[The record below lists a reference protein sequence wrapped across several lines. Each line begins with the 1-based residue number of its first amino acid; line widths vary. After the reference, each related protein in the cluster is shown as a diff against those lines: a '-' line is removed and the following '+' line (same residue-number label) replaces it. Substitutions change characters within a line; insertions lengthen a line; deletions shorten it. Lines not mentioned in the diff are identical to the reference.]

1 MSRLR
6 EWLTRARTPFR
17 RRKDEQRTAAE
28 MRFHMDMEIEAGLE
42 RGLSREEAER
52 HARLRAG
59 FVDAALDEV
68 RDQRGLGWMDGTVMD
83 LRHAWSALCRRPGFL
98 AVAGGALAAAVAM
111 NTLIFTIVDGVVLRP
126 LPYREPE
133 RLVRVYQ
140 STPRNPKFPVSIYN
154 YLEDKRENRTL
165 DGIGLYTRDDLH
177 LMHEERAE
185 RLTSVAVT
193 DDFFPALGVSPAM
206 GRNFDPGDLLKGIRV
221 VILSH
226 TLWAT
231 RFHADPQIVGKQI
244 RLDRENWTVVGVM
257 PAGFQHVGGD
267 FRSPLQGETV
277 ALWRP
282 LRIDLEKNAMRNWHF
297 TNAVARLKPGV
308 TLKTAE
314 EDLNRVLAELA
325 RRDPDA
331 YEGRHARVEPLAS
344 EVVGRS
350 RVTVDVI
357 VIAGALVLLVACLN
371 IAALSVAR
379 VLARRRELA
388 IRQALGG
395 SAWRL
400 IRAVLSESLIV
411 GILGGIGGLALS
423 LALIP
428 ALRLILPAN
437 FPRLHEIGFSWAAA
451 GFALLAALLTST
463 IAGLVPAFRQIGVDA
478 RDCLSE
484 DNRMTSGAHRI
495 TSLRGFLVA
504 AEVALSCVL
513 CFSAVLLV
521 RSSIALGERD
531 HGFDPSGV
539 LTFQLAL
546 PEKEYSGNNGAKV
559 GAFQSALVQRLK
571 SIPGVRD
578 AGVTTDLPWTGYDEN
593 TSFDIVGRPARPGE
607 SIQARYQAA
616 DPGYFRALRFRLLK
630 GRLIEPGDQPSSPH
644 VLLINQALARRYFA
658 DTDPI
663 GHELDMGDQVKNR
676 IIGVVD
682 DIRDRPADLAAEPG
696 FWWPMSQAPFHLFTV
711 ALRTDGDP
719 NTLVSAAR
727 AAVESLDR
735 ELPLAE
741 IRTMEDISAAALSE
755 RRLALWLCEA
765 FAALAM
771 TLAAIGIY
779 GMLTYLVE
787 QRRREIGIRL
797 ALGATRPSVVWMVV
811 SSGLTLALFGIVAGL
826 LLAPVVGRVFSTLL
840 YGVRVSDALALVAA
854 PLLILVITTLG
865 SLAPGWLASRTEPM
879 SALREQ

>member
-1 MSRLR
+1 MARLR
-6 EWLTRARTPFR
+6 EWLTRATTPFR
-17 RRKDEQRTAAE
+17 RRKDEQRTEAE

-42 RGLSREEAER
+42 RGLSREAAER
-52 HARLRAG
+52 RARLRAG

-68 RDQRGLGWMDGTVMD
+68 RDQRGLGWLDGTVMD
-83 LRHAWSALCRRPGFL
+83 VRHAWSALRRRPGFL

-111 NTLIFTIVDGVVLRP
+111 NTLIFTIVDGVILRP

-133 RLVRVYQ
+133 RLVRIYQ

-165 DGIGLYTRDDLH
+165 DGIALYTRDDLH

-185 RLTSVAVT
+185 RLTSVAIT
-193 DDFFPALGVSPAM
+193 DDFFPTLGVSPAM
-206 GRNFDPGDLLKGIRV
+206 GRNFELRDLLKGIRV
-221 VILSH
+221 VMLSDS
-226 TLWAT
+226 LWAT

-244 RLDRENWTVVGVM
+244 RLDRENWTVVGVL

-267 FRSPLQGETV
+267 FRSPLQGDTV

-282 LRIDLEKNAMRNWHF
+282 LRIDLDKNALRNWHF
-297 TNAVARLKPGV
+297 TNAIARLKPGV
-308 TLKTAE
+308 TRKTAQ

-350 RVTVDVI
+350 RVTVNVI

-411 GILGGIGGLALS
+411 GCLGGAGGLALS

-451 GFALLAALLTST
+451 CFALVCAFVTST
-463 IAGLVPAFRQIGVDA
+463 IAGLVPALRQIGVDA
-478 RDCLSE
+478 RDGLSE

-531 HGFDPSGV
+531 NGFDPSGV

-546 PEKEYSGNNGAKV
+546 PEKEYSGAGKV
-559 GAFQSALVQRLK
+559 TAFQAALVERLQ
-571 SIPGVRD
+571 SIPGVRE
-578 AGVTTDLPWTGYDEN
+578 AGLTTNLPWTGYDEN
-593 TSFDIVGRPARPGE
+593 TSFDIIGRPAHPGE
-607 SIQARYQAA
+607 SIQGRYQAA

-630 GRLIEPGDQPSSPH
+630 GRLIEPSDQSSSAH
-644 VLLINQALARRYFA
+644 VVVINEALARRYFPG
-658 DTDPI
+658 TDPI

-696 FWWPMSQAPFHLFTV
+696 FWWPMTQAPFHLFTV
-711 ALRTDGDP
+711 ALRTDRDP
-719 NTLVSAAR
+719 TTLVSAAR
-727 AAVESLDR
+727 SAVESLDR

-741 IRTMEDISAAALSE
+741 IRTMDEISAAALSE

-765 FAALAM
+765 FASLAM

-811 SSGLTLALFGIVAGL
+811 SNGLTLAVLGILAGL

-854 PLLILVITTLG
+854 PLLILLITTLG

>member
-1 MSRLR
+1 M
-6 EWLTRARTPFR
+6 
-17 RRKDEQRTAAE
+17 
-28 MRFHMDMEIEAGLE
+28 
-42 RGLSREEAER
+42 
-52 HARLRAG
+52 
-59 FVDAALDEV
+59 
-68 RDQRGLGWMDGTVMD
+68 
-83 LRHAWSALCRRPGFL
+83 
-98 AVAGGALAAAVAM
+98 
-111 NTLIFTIVDGVVLRP
+111 
-126 LPYREPE
+126 
-133 RLVRVYQ
+133 
-140 STPRNPKFPVSIYN
+140 
-154 YLEDKRENRTL
+154 
-165 DGIGLYTRDDLH
+165 
-177 LMHEERAE
+177 
-185 RLTSVAVT
+185 
-193 DDFFPALGVSPAM
+193 
-206 GRNFDPGDLLKGIRV
+206 
-221 VILSH
+221 
-226 TLWAT
+226 
-231 RFHADPQIVGKQI
+231 
-244 RLDRENWTVVGVM
+244 
-257 PAGFQHVGGD
+257 
-267 FRSPLQGETV
+267 

-282 LRIDLEKNAMRNWHF
+282 LRIDLDKNAMRNWHF

-308 TLKTAE
+308 TRKTAE

-357 VIAGALVLLVACLN
+357 VIAGALVLLIACLN

-411 GILGGIGGLALS
+411 GGLGGLGGLALS
-423 LALIP
+423 LGLIP
-428 ALRLILPAN
+428 ALRLILPAD

-451 GFALLAALLTST
+451 GFALTAALITST
-463 IAGLVPAFRQIGVDA
+463 VAGMVPALRQIGVDA
-478 RDCLSE
+478 RDGLSE

-495 TSLRGFLVA
+495 TSLRGFLVT

-546 PEKEYSGNNGAKV
+546 PEKEYSGGAKAA
-559 GAFQSALVQRLK
+559 AFQSALVERLK
-571 SIPGVRD
+571 SIPGVRE
-578 AGVTTDLPWTGYDEN
+578 AGVTTNLPWTGYDEN

-607 SIQARYQAA
+607 SIQARYQSA

-630 GRLIEPGDQPSSPH
+630 GRFIEPSDQASSAH
-644 VLLINQALARRYFA
+644 VVLINEALASRYFP

-676 IIGVVD
+676 IIGVVA

-719 NTLVSAAR
+719 TALVSATR

-741 IRTMEDISAAALSE
+741 IRTMEDIGAAALAE
-755 RRLALWLCEA
+755 RRLALWLCET
-765 FAALAM
+765 FAALAL
-771 TLAAIGIY
+771 TLAAIGVY

-811 SSGLTLALFGIVAGL
+811 STGLTLAVFGIAAGL
-826 LLAPVVGRVFSTLL
+826 LLAPVVGRVFSSLL

-854 PLLILVITTLG
+854 PLLILVITALG

>member
-1 MSRLR
+1 VANLR
-6 EWLTRARTPFR
+6 EWLTRAITPFR
-17 RRKDEQRTAAE
+17 RLKDEQRTEAE
-28 MRFHMDMEIEAGLE
+28 MRFHMDMEIEAGLK

-52 HARLRAG
+52 QARLRAG

-68 RDQRGLGWMDGTVMD
+68 RDQRGLGWLDGTIMD

-111 NTLIFTIVDGVVLRP
+111 NTLIFTIVDGVILRP
-126 LPYREPE
+126 LPYPEPE

-140 STPRNPKFPVSIYN
+140 FTPRNPKFPVSIYN

-185 RLTSVAVT
+185 RLTSVAIT
-193 DDFFPALGVSPAM
+193 DDFLPTLGVSPAM
-206 GRNFDPGDLLKGIRV
+206 GRNFTAADLHRGIRV
-221 VILSH
+221 VMLSH

-244 RLDRENWTVVGVM
+244 RLDRENWTVVGVL

-267 FRSPLQGETV
+267 YRSPLQGDTV
-277 ALWRP
+277 SLWRP
-282 LRIDLEKNAMRNWHF
+282 LNLDLREDAQRDWHF
-297 TNAVARLKPGV
+297 TNAIARLKPGV
-308 TLKTAE
+308 TRKTAE

-325 RRDPDA
+325 RRYPDA
-331 YEGRHARVEPLAS
+331 YEGRRARVEPLAS
-344 EVVGRS
+344 EVVGSS
-350 RVTVDVI
+350 RVTVEII

-411 GILGGIGGLALS
+411 GVLGGMGGLMLS

-428 ALRLILPAN
+428 ALRLILPAD

-451 GFALLAALLTST
+451 SFALIAALITS
-463 IAGLVPAFRQIGVDA
+463 IVAGLVPALRQIGVDA
-478 RDCLSE
+478 RDGLSE
-484 DNRMTSGAHRI
+484 DSRMTSGAHRV

-521 RSSIALGERD
+521 HSSSALAARD
-531 HGFDPSGV
+531 NGFDPNGV

-546 PEKEYSGNNGAKV
+546 PEKEYTGKEKV
-559 GAFQSALVQRLK
+559 AAFQSALVEKLK
-571 SIPGVRD
+571 SIPGVRE
-578 AGVTTDLPWTGYDEN
+578 AGVSTNLPWTGYNEN

-607 SIQARYQAA
+607 NIQARYQAA
-616 DPGYFRALRFRLLK
+616 DAGYFRALRFRLLK
-630 GRLIEPGDQPSSPH
+630 GRLIDPGDQLSAPH
-644 VLLINQALARRYFA
+644 VVLINQELARRYFA

-663 GHELDMGDQVKNR
+663 GHYLDMGDGVKNR
-676 IIGVVD
+676 IVGVVD
-682 DIRDRPADLAAEPG
+682 DVCDQPADLAAEPG
-696 FWWPMSQAPFHLFTV
+696 FWWPMSQAPFQLFTV

-719 NTLVSAAR
+719 NTLVSTAR
-727 AAVESLDR
+727 TAVESLDR

-741 IRTMEDISAAALSE
+741 IRTMEDISATALSE

-797 ALGATRPSVVWMVV
+797 ALGATRSSVVRMVV
-811 SSGLTLALFGIVAGL
+811 SSGLTLAVVGIGVGL
-826 LLAPVVGRVFSTLL
+826 LLSPVVGRAFSTLL
-840 YGVRVSDALALVAA
+840 YGVRVSDALALIAA
-854 PLLILVITTLG
+854 PLLILLITTLG
-865 SLAPGWLASRTEPM
+865 SLAPGWLASQTEPM